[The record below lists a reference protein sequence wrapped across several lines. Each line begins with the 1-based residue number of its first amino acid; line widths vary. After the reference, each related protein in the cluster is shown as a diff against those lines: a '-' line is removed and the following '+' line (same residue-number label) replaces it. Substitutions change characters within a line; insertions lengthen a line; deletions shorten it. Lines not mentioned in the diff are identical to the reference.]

1 MKEIKIKV
9 PTEYEYLS
17 MWSGFDEVLPQGHII
32 LNKSICG
39 CGCTDYFL
47 TSGTPTILVSP
58 RKRLIE
64 SKMNDPRTYMA
75 FYYDRSKGNSLDET
89 NNELRCYLDTCGEQP
104 FGGGF
109 KVPKLMVTYDS
120 TVNMIEKLT
129 EWGVIGR
136 FEIIVDEFTCI
147 FSDVKMKGFTEINLL
162 HWLNRL
168 PNRIVYIS
176 ATPLKEFYL
185 DILDEFKC
193 MPYVTL
199 EWDLLRIEKVMIHTA
214 KMVSTISEF
223 GKIFK
228 YYKKNRFFN
237 SKIVNGT
244 THFSKEGVFFLNSV
258 RDIVAIINKFGLTT
272 DDTMV
277 ICADDDRNRSA
288 LKKVGFKIGNVPG
301 KIDYIL
307 NNKTFTFVTRC
318 SFEGSDFY
326 SENSTTYVFS
336 DCNRDN
342 LALDISIDLPQIA
355 GRCRTRENVFRNEI
369 YYYYKNSDAEN
380 FNEKEVAKMCFEK
393 KTVTEERVKQLS
405 KINDPGILRKLSN
418 AQKVEKYDI
427 DYLDFVMLGDG
438 SAQAVCNNLAFVAD
452 LRAIEIKASQYKN
465 TYSLLCHMHN
475 QGFSTTSQYATT
487 NNDYNQFMASF
498 TADANFER
506 RMKLYVETVQQFP
519 WLLMQLEQTSIIPH
533 EFKLYFRELGAERIR
548 RNGYIEANLRN
559 ELVNAQRISGVCLN
573 LKEGQVYSNTDIKS
587 IIQAEYDRLGMNKTA
602 KATDIFEFADAKES
616 KIRIN
621 GKRVYGYK
629 ILKVY

>member
-9 PTEYEYLS
+9 PSEYEYLS
-17 MWSGFDEVLPQGHII
+17 MWSGFDEILPQGHII

-237 SKIVNGT
+237 SKIVNDT

-380 FNEKEVAKMCFEK
+380 FNKKEVAKMCFEK

-405 KINDPGILRKLSN
+405 NINDPGILRKLSN

-475 QGFSTTSQYATT
+475 QGYSTTSQYATT
-487 NNDYNQFMASF
+487 NNNYNQFLASF

-506 RMKLYVETVQQFP
+506 RMRLYVDTLQQSP
-519 WLLMQLEQTSIIPH
+519 WLQVQLEQASIIPN
-533 EFKLYFRELGAERIR
+533 EFKLYFRELGPERIR

-559 ELVNAQRISGVCLN
+559 ELVNAHRVSGVCLN

>member
-380 FNEKEVAKMCFEK
+380 FNEKEVAKICVEK

-405 KINDPGILRKLSN
+405 NINDPGILRKLSN

-438 SAQAVCNNLAFVAD
+438 SAQDTNF
-452 LRAIEIKASQYKN
+452 YKR
-465 TYSLLCHMHN
+465 
-475 QGFSTTSQYATT
+475 G
-487 NNDYNQFMASF
+487 
-498 TADANFER
+498 
-506 RMKLYVETVQQFP
+506 
-519 WLLMQLEQTSIIPH
+519 
-533 EFKLYFRELGAERIR
+533 GA
-548 RNGYIEANLRN
+548 
-559 ELVNAQRISGVCLN
+559 LVFDQRS
-573 LKEGQVYSNTDIKS
+573 S
-587 IIQAEYDRLGMNKTA
+587 R
-602 KATDIFEFADAKES
+602 
-616 KIRIN
+616 
-621 GKRVYGYK
+621 
-629 ILKVY
+629 